1 MAKSCVLKGQEVAEA
16 RRRAKENK
24 GGPDLPP
31 TTWGKL
37 VSASMMLT
45 GFLLQ
50 TDFASP
56 NMRVAG
62 IGLALSGIILISII
76 IYIEGKSDRE
86 KGI

>member
-16 RRRAKENK
+16 RRRAKES
-24 GGPDLPP
+24 GGRPDLPP

-37 VSASMMLT
+37 ISASLMLT

-56 NMRVAG
+56 NMRLAG
-62 IGLALSGIILISII
+62 IGLVVSGIILISII

-86 KGI
+86 KGT